1 MSDPKG
7 GYFAWRTT
15 VAKRASFPD
24 IDWAIEQ
31 VLRECWAVAFDRGR
45 KDGVVASANLRSAAD
60 AYRDFAELLE
70 RWEQEQFVLAV
81 AEADV

>member
-24 IDWAIEQ
+24 IDWATEQ
-31 VLRECWAVAFDRGR
+31 VLRECWGAAYDRGR
-45 KDGVVASANLRSAAD
+45 KDGVLATANMRSAAD
-60 AYRDFAELLE
+60 AYRDFVELLE
-70 RWEQEQFVLAV
+70 RWDQEQAILAM
-81 AEADV
+81 AEAGA